1 MSPKRKSDKEI
12 LDVLHSSNHPLT
24 DEQLS
29 AVSILL
35 EIGVGELYLMTL
47 DIISSKVKR
56 TADKMK
62 LSPEKA
68 FLKVGAHIMLYE
80 KEAALTDL
88 VKVLGLIIDPHR
100 K

>member
-1 MSPKRKSDKEI
+1 MSPKRKTEKEI
-12 LDVLHSSNHPLT
+12 SEALNSSTHPLT

-35 EIGVGELYLMTL
+35 EIGVYELYSMSLKV
-47 DIISSKVKR
+47 ISSKVKKA
-56 TADKMK
+56 ADKMK

-68 FLKVGAHIMLYE
+68 FLKVGAQTMVYDSKFAIN
-80 KEAALTDL
+80 KL
-88 VKVLGLIIDPHR
+88 VKILGL